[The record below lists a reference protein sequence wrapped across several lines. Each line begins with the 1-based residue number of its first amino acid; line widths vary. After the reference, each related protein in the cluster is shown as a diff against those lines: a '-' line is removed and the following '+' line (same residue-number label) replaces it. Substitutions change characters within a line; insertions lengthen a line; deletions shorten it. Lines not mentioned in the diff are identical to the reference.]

1 MTWRARCSIAIKI
14 GARWRLA
21 SGSKIELRRWLYAA
35 TAVLAVVRVLVLV
48 PVPAGAVAVV
58 PILVLV
64 SVLGTDDY
72 TH

>member
-14 GARWRLA
+14 GARWLTR
-21 SGSKIELRRWLYAA
+21 KRIEDRAAPIVVA

-48 PVPAGAVAVV
+48 PVHAGAVAVV
-58 PILVLV
+58 PTLALV